1 MKFHIHPFLTTI
13 SIYHTTAYTVLVPGK
28 RALCSTRTSSLE
40 RTSIWSMFSDTHTHT
55 HVFFGWQENSSL
67 RIITAPTWRMWCESQ
82 ALLWFLCPNDKT
94 KKVQKHY
101 IYIYIYKDDGPSYI
115 NFYPSSWFNWN
126 MFPQSWFIIEL
137 NKHEN
142 GIRLNEVD
150 YSCHFIFKCLFF
162 KWSV

>member
-94 KKVQKHY
+94 KKVHKHY
-101 IYIYIYKDDGPSYI
+101 IYIYIFIKTTAHPILIFTPHHDSIETCFLSLDSSLNWINTRMEYVIMKWTICDG
-115 NFYPSSWFNWN
+115 
-126 MFPQSWFIIEL
+126 EL
-137 NKHEN
+137 
-142 GIRLNEVD
+142 LTP
-150 YSCHFIFKCLFF
+150 
-162 KWSV
+162 